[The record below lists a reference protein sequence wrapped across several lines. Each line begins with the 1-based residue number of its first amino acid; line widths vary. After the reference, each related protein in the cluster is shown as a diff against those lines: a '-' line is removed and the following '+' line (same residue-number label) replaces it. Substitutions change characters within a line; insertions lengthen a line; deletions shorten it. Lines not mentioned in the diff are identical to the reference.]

1 MSQMDRQLQDRLYP
15 IMCWGTLIGLALMAL
30 ISPLIYLGMT
40 PAIDWSIASRIFVQD
55 SLPIW
60 IALAVLVSISRR
72 LFASK
77 QTTSAL
83 ALLLLAYAA
92 AIGWALVRLA

>member
-1 MSQMDRQLQDRLYP
+1 MDRELQDRLYP
-15 IMCWGTLIGLALMAL
+15 IMCWGTVIGLALLAL

-40 PAIDWSIASRIFVQD
+40 PIIDLSTAGRIFVQD

-60 IALAVLVSISRR
+60 IALAVLIYISRR
-72 LFASK
+72 LFASG

-83 ALLLLAYAA
+83 ALLLLAYPAA
-92 AIGWALVRLA
+92 FLWALVRMA